1 MSAKLFRDGYKLNL
15 CYITDRIA
23 VMGNFYENDTLNELR
38 RFMGCKHHNHHT
50 IYNVSSEAEYNIEQD
65 LENVRTFPI
74 NACNPCAIRTL
85 LTLCGDVDAYIN
97 NHSSNVVIFHCK
109 TGNKSCVVTSL
120 YISNCCLVSFQVLAE
135 AVWLQPVICFTVAS
149 APQQRKQSRL

>member
-1 MSAKLFRDGYKLNL
+1 MSTFSTLSFPLRPRFPFSRAAAHPKRSYPRIILATNMSAKLFKDGYKLNL

-38 RFMGCKHHNHHT
+38 RFLGCKHHNHHT

-74 NACNPCAIRTL
+74 NASNPCAIRTL

-97 NHSSNVVIFHCK
+97 NNSSNVVIFHCK
-109 TGNKSCVVTSL
+109 TGN
-120 YISNCCLVSFQVLAE
+120 
-135 AVWLQPVICFTVAS
+135 
-149 APQQRKQSRL
+149 